1 MLPAYAPLTCP
12 PVADDPEHGGGGVR
26 RNTFQAPESVA
37 LCLGAFTCLYRS
49 GWARRVRP
57 GGLLGDPWEC
67 LRMFGEVPSQ
77 RVKLPFKIYSE
88 IQQLKGLWWGRGG
101 ALALPG
107 VGRRARGH
115 MHLHMQLHLHI
126 TSRSKSTSPHTMQ
139 NTLSSPHRAGRQVFC
154 LPRFP
159 STDTC
164 FLSASIVTLI
174 SPALPSEACY
184 SSFLVCAIASP
195 LETLEPSTTPDRK

>member
-1 MLPAYAPLTCP
+1 
-12 PVADDPEHGGGGVR
+12 
-26 RNTFQAPESVA
+26 
-37 LCLGAFTCLYRS
+37 
-49 GWARRVRP
+49 
-57 GGLLGDPWEC
+57 
-67 LRMFGEVPSQ
+67 
-77 RVKLPFKIYSE
+77 
-88 IQQLKGLWWGRGG
+88 
-101 ALALPG
+101 
-107 VGRRARGH
+107 
-115 MHLHMQLHLHI
+115 MHLHMQLHCISQVEVKVQVLI
-126 TSRSKSTSPHTMQ
+126 QCKTPSPHPT
-139 NTLSSPHRAGRQVFC
+139 AGRQVFC

>member
-1 MLPAYAPLTCP
+1 
-12 PVADDPEHGGGGVR
+12 
-26 RNTFQAPESVA
+26 
-37 LCLGAFTCLYRS
+37 
-49 GWARRVRP
+49 
-57 GGLLGDPWEC
+57 
-67 LRMFGEVPSQ
+67 MFGEVPSQ
-77 RVKLPFKIYSE
+77 RVKLPFKMYSE

-115 MHLHMQLHLHI
+115 MHLHMQLHCISQVEVKVQVLI
-126 TSRSKSTSPHTMQ
+126 QCKTPSPHPTG
-139 NTLSSPHRAGRQVFC
+139 RVDRQVFC